1 MALYKNKSRL
11 LLTTCVNWSEN
22 YAYICV
28 AHFQNVTDFFRV
40 SGERE
45 RFLARNFVR
54 PSFACDI
61 LEMKH
66 KYKYFFR

>member
-1 MALYKNKSRL
+1 MALYKSKSRL

-45 RFLARNFVR
+45 RILARNFVR
-54 PSFACDI
+54 SSFVCDI

-66 KYKYFFR
+66 EYKYF

>member
-1 MALYKNKSRL
+1 MALYKSKSRL

-45 RFLARNFVR
+45 RFWLGI
-54 PSFACDI
+54 SCDLRSPVI
-61 LEMKH
+61 
-66 KYKYFFR
+66 F